1 MGYLFPYVS
10 TLVTFDSNYW
20 GVIFVSS
27 NEHDDLILNYAFLL
41 IFLLFLFCNQFEKF
55 LNNPIYSKCT
65 LEWLFGFRWKL
76 VWLVMKYPGTAISR
90 WQHRSCTTR
99 YTTEIY
105 LLHTL
110 SLTLQMFNFVDFVTK
125 QQEKS
130 CKKFQSSML
139 TIWEQ
144 KYNQSNKF
152 SQSSASSLRTSKP
165 CHWLKALHVCNVFL
179 HSVTV

>member
-99 YTTEIY
+99 YATEIY

-144 KYNQSNKF
+144 KYNQRNKF